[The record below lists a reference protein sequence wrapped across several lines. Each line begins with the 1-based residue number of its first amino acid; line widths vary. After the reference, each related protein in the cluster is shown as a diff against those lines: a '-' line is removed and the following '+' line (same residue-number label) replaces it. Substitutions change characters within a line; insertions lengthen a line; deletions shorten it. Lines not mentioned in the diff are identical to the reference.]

1 MDNSSTWKIIDKYFE
16 DNPQCLVRHHIES
29 YNDFFKNG
37 IFQIF
42 KEKNPIKIQTRYDEK
57 IDDYRSQCIM
67 YFGGKDGTKLYFG
80 KPIIYDENDAH
91 YMYPNE
97 ARLRNMTYGMTIHY
111 DVEIEFIDILEAGEM
126 PSIVDEEGEL
136 THGGSAELPEFN
148 NFKDNLEKAGD
159 QEKKEGGDPED
170 PKDTEP
176 IAELSGGA
184 PARKQ
189 KKRIATELTAAQTAL
204 LREATEKSMVTPN
217 TQKRTTVLEK
227 VYLGKFPIMVQS
239 DFCVLSGLSREVRH
253 TMGECLNDIG
263 GYFIID
269 GKEKTV
275 ITQEKF
281 GDNMLYIKESNDD
294 TYLYSAEIRSVSEN
308 VAKPIRTL
316 SVKIMAPTSRYT
328 FKNIVVNIPN
338 VRKPVPLFIVFRAL
352 GIISDKQ
359 IITTCL
365 LDLDKYEQM
374 VDLFAPSVHDAG
386 SILTQRNALKYIA
399 TLTKGKTVS
408 HTLEILADYFFP
420 HIGEMNFI
428 QKAYY
433 LGYVVFRLL
442 NVYTGVEQPTDRDNY
457 KFKRLE
463 LVGSL
468 TNDLFREYYT
478 IQQRLIHLGFEE
490 KITYNRAT
498 YENNLPG
505 LIKENFKAVFAERT
519 VEAGF
524 KKAFKGNWG
533 SQEHT
538 KRIGIVQ
545 DLNRLSHNSMMS
557 HLRKTNLPL
566 DASVKLVGPRSLHST
581 QWGFFDPIDTPD
593 GGNIGIHKHMSI
605 SAYVTQGYSREPM
618 INWLRE
624 KEEMKLIEDC
634 SPLELSRLTKV
645 IINGL
650 WAGAI
655 SDPVKTVEKIRLF
668 RRNALIPIYTSAT
681 FDIKQ
686 NTVFIYTDAG
696 RICRPIFYRDQD
708 TGKMSYD
715 NSLVKTLVS
724 EGDFTWNQLTTG
736 FNPKKVS
743 GFHPNNYQMFEL
755 SELYEGITEESN
767 PAKIQKFLEYKA
779 IIDYID
785 TNETENALIALN
797 AEAMDSE
804 EHIKFTHMEIHESF
818 IFGMMCNLIN
828 FPENNPATRNSFSCG
843 QSKQA
848 CSMYHTNHQV
858 RMDKTAVVLV
868 SGQTPLVKTRYLEH
882 INHQENPYGENAI
895 VAIMCYTGYNV
906 EDAVLIN
913 EGALK
918 RGLFRTT
925 YYTTYETHEEK
936 SKTGEVTVN
945 KVFTNIEN
953 EDNVVGLK
961 SGCDYSKLDK
971 YGLIRENTPVDEKT
985 VLIGLTA
992 SSSAS
997 QDKKTDM
1004 SKTPKK
1010 GQLGIVDKSFITEG
1024 EEGNRIAKIR
1034 IREERIPNIGD
1045 KMACALPTQQVLTN
1059 FGWIEIKD
1067 IDINIHKVATL
1078 DKNGNMCYEYPVN
1091 KFEYD
1096 HSGKMY
1102 YLKNKQLHFIC
1113 TLNHKLYVKRR
1124 NGKDYELIQ
1133 AEDVMGKMVRFNKTM
1148 QNVCPDVETMD
1159 IGNKKYKMDDW
1170 LQLLGMFIA
1179 DGSVNN
1185 RAVILSAHKKRKV
1198 DFIMDFLAKLGIEY
1212 HRDDHNE
1219 YFALNIGKNK
1229 EIYNELKQYS
1239 LGALNKHLPHYVW
1252 NLSKRQSIIL
1262 LEALMEG
1269 DGHTYKDGF
1278 SRYGTISMKLAND
1291 VSRLAV
1297 HCGWS
1302 AIIKIAA
1309 EPGEHSHTITGTMG
1323 YNKGR
1328 SHEISV
1334 KNTYYKISIIRK
1346 QNQPYINKKVNE
1358 SNEEKLIDYEGK
1370 VYCIEM
1376 PSSHLYYT
1384 RETDFTASMLIGN
1397 SRAGQKGTVG
1407 LVVPECDMPFTKDG
1421 IRPDIIINPHAIP
1434 SRMTIGHLVECIVG
1448 KAATIYGGFADST
1461 AFNNKGSK
1469 IKVFGEILSQV
1480 GYHSSGNEILYN
1492 GMTGEQIETEIFF
1505 GPNYYMRLKH
1515 MVKDKINYRALGPRT
1530 ALTKQPVGGRAND
1543 GGLRIGEMERDAVI
1557 SHGAADFLRESMMER
1572 GDKYQLAVCNTTG
1585 LIAIYNPTK
1594 NIFMSPMADG
1604 PLRFFTSMDGKETH
1618 IENIT
1623 KFGRNFSIV
1632 NVPYSLKLL
1641 IQELQTINIQMR
1653 IITEDN
1659 IKQFEN
1665 MSYSKNIG
1673 KLLFKNDVT
1682 PQEIIYSIKKD
1693 LDSTSGKPDVYAT
1706 PESIRV
1712 KTPSPDYPNVSPAY
1726 VDPNSPSPRSDR
1738 SSPPYNP
1745 FSPEQEPYSPPYNP
1759 NTPPYSPPYN
1769 PNEEGNYSPHNPE
1782 EPPPLEQV
1790 RQEYSPHSPEEP
1802 PPNMAGGESGG
1813 PIRFKQDILS
1823 DEASK
1828 YTQGERVHYRGDSM
1842 PTRLWKISD
1851 VGDRLLTIE
1860 AETTMGLDAM
1870 DTTKIVTAADI
1881 YRQGEYSNSLPF
1893 QEPLQP
1899 IAGLYN
1905 SFDEANYA
1913 TMPMRQPITQ
1923 GMPAINF
1930 APVIKVLNGGSDFS
1944 TDPTNGGDSQ
1954 VSETATGISS
1964 MVTPLIPTVAP
1975 ISGGESS
1982 NVLPDGPLIV
1992 KKV

>member
-42 KEKNPIKIQTRYDEK
+42 KEKNPIKIQTRYDEN

-111 DVEIEFIDILEAGEM
+111 DVEIEFIDILETGEM

-136 THGGSAELPEFN
+136 TYGGSAELPEFN
-148 NFKDNLEKAGD
+148 NFKENLEKEGD
-159 QEKKEGGDPED
+159 REKKEGGDPED

-189 KKRIATELTAAQTAL
+189 KKRVATELTAAQTAL

-217 TQKRTTVLEK
+217 IQKRTTVLEK

-294 TYLYSAEIRSVSEN
+294 NYLYSAEIRSVSEN

-316 SVKIMAPTSRYT
+316 SVKIMAPNSRYT

-505 LIKENFKAVFAERT
+505 LIKENFKTVFAERT

-804 EHIKFTHMEIHESF
+804 EHSKFTHMEIHESF

-961 SGCDYSKLDK
+961 SGYDYSKLDK

-1045 KMACALPTQQVLTN
+1045 KMA
-1059 FGWIEIKD
+1059 
-1067 IDINIHKVATL
+1067 
-1078 DKNGNMCYEYPVN
+1078 
-1091 KFEYD
+1091 
-1096 HSGKMY
+1096 
-1102 YLKNKQLHFIC
+1102 
-1113 TLNHKLYVKRR
+1113 
-1124 NGKDYELIQ
+1124 
-1133 AEDVMGKMVRFNKTM
+1133 
-1148 QNVCPDVETMD
+1148 
-1159 IGNKKYKMDDW
+1159 
-1170 LQLLGMFIA
+1170 
-1179 DGSVNN
+1179 
-1185 RAVILSAHKKRKV
+1185 
-1198 DFIMDFLAKLGIEY
+1198 
-1212 HRDDHNE
+1212 
-1219 YFALNIGKNK
+1219 
-1229 EIYNELKQYS
+1229 
-1239 LGALNKHLPHYVW
+1239 
-1252 NLSKRQSIIL
+1252 
-1262 LEALMEG
+1262 
-1269 DGHTYKDGF
+1269 
-1278 SRYGTISMKLAND
+1278 
-1291 VSRLAV
+1291 
-1297 HCGWS
+1297 
-1302 AIIKIAA
+1302 
-1309 EPGEHSHTITGTMG
+1309 
-1323 YNKGR
+1323 
-1328 SHEISV
+1328 
-1334 KNTYYKISIIRK
+1334 
-1346 QNQPYINKKVNE
+1346 
-1358 SNEEKLIDYEGK
+1358 
-1370 VYCIEM
+1370 
-1376 PSSHLYYT
+1376 
-1384 RETDFTASMLIGN
+1384 

-1585 LIAIYNPTK
+1585 LIAIFNPAK

-1659 IKQFEN
+1659 IKQLEN

-1673 KLLFKNDVT
+1673 KLLFKNDIT

-1693 LDSTSGKPDVYAT
+1693 LDSTRRKPDVYAT

-1769 PNEEGNYSPHNPE
+1769 PNEEGNYSPHTPE

-1802 PPNMAGGESGG
+1802 PPNMEGGESGG
-1813 PIRFKQDILS
+1813 PIRFKRDILS

-1899 IAGLYN
+1899 MAGLYN

-1913 TMPMRQPITQ
+1913 TMPMRQPITH

-1944 TDPTNGGDSQ
+1944 TDPTNGGEAPQLSD
-1954 VSETATGISS
+1954 AAAGISS
-1964 MVTPLIPTVAP
+1964 MISPAAVPT
-1975 ISGGESS
+1975 ITSSSGGESS
-1982 NVLPDGPLIV
+1982 NILPDGPLIV